1 MRSWGKRSGG
11 AGCPWRAALAAS
23 VVALGAADPGV
34 RASVAPVAGAPVPG
48 APTPYKRVPER
59 TQQRQ
64 ARVSGVVYDSVAH
77 VGLPGALVQLV
88 ATTPGG
94 SVRLA
99 TVSDSAGR
107 FVFPAVERGR
117 FVVGFFHPK
126 LDSLGVEAPL
136 SPLVV
141 GEEVSLAVDLA
152 VPSVATVLH
161 TACGAGA
168 TRDSSGAMV
177 GYVRG
182 AESGLAAGGVDVRA
196 RWSEITI
203 DAKDGV
209 RLRVRQS
216 VARAGDD
223 GWFALCRVPA
233 GGLLV
238 VSAGDSGATLELHV
252 PSDGL
257 VVRDLYIPAPPPAAG
272 RIRGTV
278 RDPYGT
284 PIEGARVRLWGEERE
299 TRSNGRGEF
308 TLSGLPTG
316 TRMVELRAIGYAPRR
331 ELVDLHARGDVVVD
345 LPLEEFP
352 TTIDTVRVYGAAQDQ
367 RDPLAGFARRQSL
380 GQGVFLDPEAVE
392 RRQPLAFT
400 DLLRGII
407 GVEIGVVRGARTALM
422 RSPDGMAMCEPE
434 LVVDGVRMPRY
445 DSSLDDLI
453 PASVVRA
460 IEVYPRRIQAPAEY
474 QSLSCGTVIIWT
486 GARGWLGKRGR
497 GGERER

>member
-1 MRSWGKRSGG
+1 MPEARVKDTRV
-11 AGCPWRAALAAS
+11 ADAAQ
-23 VVALGAADPGV
+23 P
-34 RASVAPVAGAPVPG
+34 
-48 APTPYKRVPER
+48 
-59 TQQRQ
+59 RQ
-64 ARVSGVVYDSVAH
+64 ARVSGIVYDSVAH
-77 VGLPGALVQLV
+77 VGLAGALVQLV
-88 ATTPGG
+88 ATSPGG
-94 SVRLA
+94 TVRLA

-117 FVVGFFHPK
+117 FVAGFFHPK

-141 GEEVSLAVDLA
+141 GGEGSLALDLA

-182 AESGLAAGGVDVRA
+182 AEHGLGAAGVDVRA

-203 DAKDGV
+203 DAKAGV
-209 RLRVRQS
+209 RLRVRES
-216 VARAGDD
+216 VTRAGDD
-223 GWFALCRVPA
+223 GWFVLCRVPA
-233 GGLLV
+233 GGLVV
-238 VSAGDSGATLELHV
+238 VSAGDPGATLELNV
-252 PSDGL
+252 PYDGL
-257 VVRDLYIPAPPPAAG
+257 LVRDLYVAAPPPAAG
-272 RIRGTV
+272 RVRGTV

-308 TLSGLPTG
+308 ALGGLPTG
-316 TRMVELRAIGYAPRR
+316 TRMLELRAIGYAPRR
-331 ELVDLHARGDVVVD
+331 ELVDLQARGDVVVD

-367 RDPLAGFARRQSL
+367 RDPLAGFARRQAL
-380 GQGVFLDPEAVE
+380 GQGVFLDPQAVE
-392 RRQPLAFT
+392 RRQPLAFS

-407 GVEIGVVRGARTALM
+407 GVEVGVVRGARAALM
-422 RSPDGMAMCEPE
+422 RSPDGLSMCEPE
-434 LVVDGVRMPRY
+434 LIVDGMRMPRY
-445 DSSLDDLI
+445 ESSLDDLI

-460 IEVYPRRIQAPAEY
+460 VEVYPRRIQAPAEY

-497 GGERER
+497 GGERQR